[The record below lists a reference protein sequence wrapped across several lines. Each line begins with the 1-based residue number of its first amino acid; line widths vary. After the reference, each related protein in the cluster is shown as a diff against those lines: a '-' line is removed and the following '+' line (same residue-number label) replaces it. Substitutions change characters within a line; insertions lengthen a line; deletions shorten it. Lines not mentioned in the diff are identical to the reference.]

1 MKGIGRRGEGEA
13 CALTGGYRL
22 ASGPLVLASYRE
34 STTLH
39 HDGCGFVSGDARS
52 TVFVYSSIDVCTL
65 RELNNGGGDH
75 ADQGGN

>member
-1 MKGIGRRGEGEA
+1 MRPHW
-13 CALTGGYRL
+13 RL
-22 ASGPLVLASYRE
+22 SPRVGPLGAIASYRE

-39 HDGCGFVSGDARS
+39 HDGCGFVGGDARS